1 MDRKKRSPA
10 EEKGENRIA
19 SGLCLERVICKH
31 VLLRLFQKLISDH
44 QQCPITLKYPLN
56 YLITVYIQWFYFEKK
71 NILNNLCFIIR
82 CIMNIWLIYVK
93 ENYNTVNVWW
103 SENPWNRFHCLPS
116 SHHVHSFLIF
126 LISLTFKFA
135 YHWPPNMH
143 IIEISICIALVPICV

>member
-10 EEKGENRIA
+10 EEKRENRIA
-19 SGLCLERVICKH
+19 SGLCPERVICKH

-44 QQCPITLKYPLN
+44 QQCPITLKYPVN
-56 YLITVYIQWFYFEKK
+56 ELITLYIFNGFYFEKK

-82 CIMNIWLIYVK
+82 CIMNIWLIYVR
-93 ENYNTVNVWW
+93 W